1 MYLDILLN
9 KFRTVLS
16 RLRLLSHH
24 LNVAVC
30 RHDSNRVER
39 HQLLCLLCDKH
50 DVEDVYHFVL
60 ICPIYLYFRNRFII
74 SYFFNVPSVYKSY
87 IFTMNWSYL

>member
-1 MYLDILLN
+1 M
-9 KFRTVLS
+9 TVTELKDTNFYVYYVI
-16 RLRLLSHH
+16 HM
-24 LNVAVC
+24 
-30 RHDSNRVER
+30 
-39 HQLLCLLCDKH
+39 

-74 SYFFNVPSVYKSY
+74 SYFFNVPSVHKSY